1 MSHKHSN
8 LNVIAVFVNMKCMEA
23 SAPVALAER
32 ERKAQWGNFIL
43 HPFCNSSSNFHQGER
58 APLFL
63 ALASSWGWKD
73 RGPGV

>member
-32 ERKAQWGNFIL
+32 ERKAQWGSFIL

-58 APLFL
+58 APLFFSFGQQL
-63 ALASSWGWKD
+63 
-73 RGPGV
+73 GVEG